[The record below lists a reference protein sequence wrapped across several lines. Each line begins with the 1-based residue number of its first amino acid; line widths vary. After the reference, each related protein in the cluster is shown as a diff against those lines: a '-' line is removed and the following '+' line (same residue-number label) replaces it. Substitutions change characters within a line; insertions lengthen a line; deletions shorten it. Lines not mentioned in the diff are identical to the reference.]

1 MASQFLLGTTMKNR
15 FQNRL
20 TCSNGLV
27 GTYAWLM
34 RELAHHP
41 YRFTINDV
49 PWFIQNQP
57 RHDPRWRLILLI
69 RELGATNRL
78 PDDQLQLILCGCPVV
93 LDGVEYTYDGVL
105 LEQIG
110 S

>member
-1 MASQFLLGTTMKNR
+1 MKNR
-15 FQNRL
+15 FQNKL

-41 YRFTINDV
+41 KRFTINDV
-49 PWFIQNQP
+49 PWFIQHQP
-57 RHDPRWRLILLI
+57 RFDCRWRLILMI

-78 PDDQLQLILCGCPVV
+78 PDDKLQCILGGSPIV
-93 LDGVEYTYDGVL
+93 LDGVEYTYDGISL
-105 LEQIG
+105 NQIG

>member
-1 MASQFLLGTTMKNR
+1 MNNR
-15 FQNRL
+15 FQNKL

-41 YRFTINDV
+41 NRFTINDV
-49 PWFIQNQP
+49 PWFIQHQP
-57 RHDPRWRLILLI
+57 RFDCRWRLILMI

-78 PDDQLQLILCGCPVV
+78 PDDKLQCILDGSPIV
-93 LDGVEYTYDGVL
+93 LDGVEYTYDGISL
-105 LEQIG
+105 NQIG

>member
-1 MASQFLLGTTMKNR
+1 MSR
-15 FQNRL
+15 VQNKL

-41 YRFTINDV
+41 KRFTINDV
-49 PWFIQNQP
+49 PWFIQHQP
-57 RHDPRWRLILLI
+57 RFDCRWRLILMI

-78 PDDQLQLILCGCPVV
+78 PDDKLQCILGGSPIV
-93 LDGVEYTYDGVL
+93 LDGVEYTYDGISL
-105 LEQIG
+105 NQIG